1 MWIKVWTYW
10 SVEYEEESRWCVYN
24 GTEGHILQHVPL
36 TRQMSP
42 GGTLWWSLSKPF
54 SLGAYTVPE
63 KKMSANFSWIADT
76 VHSLWD
82 IKEASNTSLL
92 SWNCRLL
99 STIFF
104 FRIVLFRGITVLS
117 LGKKYGT
124 RQKNYPSG
132 QYNSFST
139 FQ

>member
-1 MWIKVWTYW
+1 MNKSLDLLKCGVWRRISLVCLQWHRGTHP
-10 SVEYEEESRWCVYN
+10 STRTLDQTDESRRHNMMIPVKAF
-24 GTEGHILQHVPL
+24 
-36 TRQMSP
+36 
-42 GGTLWWSLSKPF
+42 LSRGLYCPR
-54 SLGAYTVPE
+54 E
-63 KKMSANFSWIADT
+63 KMSANLSWIADT

-92 SWNCRLL
+92 SWNCRLM

-104 FRIVLFRGITVLS
+104 FRIVLFRGKLCF
-117 LGKKYGT
+117 LWEKKYGT